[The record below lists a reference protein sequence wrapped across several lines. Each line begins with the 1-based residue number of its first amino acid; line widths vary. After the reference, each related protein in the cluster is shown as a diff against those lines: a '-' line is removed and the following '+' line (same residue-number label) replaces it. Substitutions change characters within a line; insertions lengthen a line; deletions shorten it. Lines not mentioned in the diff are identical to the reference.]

1 MSKKKKSKYFPNNWE
16 AYNEADAE
24 LFESL
29 PFDQFMDW
37 KVAGWELP
45 SSIACIIRE
54 DNRTTGKVTEHV
66 YTTVGHGKRKARAI
80 MAKGESEFTVCTP
93 QAVHFMQ
100 PEESAPF
107 DAPLA

>member
-1 MSKKKKSKYFPNNWE
+1 MSKKKYYPNNWKQ
-16 AYNEADAE
+16 YKDSPDDM
-24 LFESL
+24 FFSI
-29 PFDQFMDW
+29 PFDEFMSW
-37 KVAGWELP
+37 KIAGWELP

-66 YTTVGHGKRKARAI
+66 YSTVGHGKRKARAI

-100 PEESAPF
+100 PEEYDPF
-107 DAPLA
+107 DDPLA